1 MHLSFSFLL
10 HGHEEICPGCLPSR
24 QSLRL
29 PLAAGT
35 RHRHPPPLPTATVLP
50 SVEGRRSACRM
61 PPCGALLR
69 ASPCAAACT
78 SSVTCSTC
86 CFARDGSAGPC
97 SSAAAAAVGPPSMGL
112 GQGRG
117 LGGWVLRGRACRSLL
132 QLVRP
137 ASLSAVFPCAHPQ
150 CTGCR
155 RRRALGGGSRRR
167 RHEQGRG
174 AGGCRAGED
183 WQGERLCVYV
193 MSGALASGK
202 LRAKL
207 VSPCHLPAA
216 AAAAAGCAPGG
227 RSHRGGGPPD
237 QGVSRGQL
245 KLCCAVRPCPTAV
258 FKHTLSDMCRCT
270 VLCCAVRCCC
280 RYYGGEESEPTE
292 PAKKRWWIF

>member
-1 MHLSFSFLL
+1 MFLFLQWPRAGLHLNTP
-10 HGHEEICPGCLPSR
+10 CV
-24 QSLRL
+24 
-29 PLAAGT
+29 
-35 RHRHPPPLPTATVLP
+35 PLPAWSSSGGQP
-50 SVEGRRSACRM
+50 PGGRGSRRRSQR
-61 PPCGALLR
+61 
-69 ASPCAAACT
+69 
-78 SSVTCSTC
+78 SS
-86 CFARDGSAGPC
+86 RRP
-97 SSAAAAAVGPPSMGL
+97 GL